1 MSSVLSSTCKISLIL
16 SANFRKTFYV
26 CVIRYLKSRD
36 IWTIYNL
43 TLKGKIPLFLKALRC
58 SNFNEMRWKCFWHY
72 SFSVEIHRL
81 NEYKT
86 YFRSLL
92 KCEDVKCCPKEILN
106 ITEENSDI
114 DYEGM
119 ILSHQNHEKRMKRK
133 HLFHH
138 GMTSCMKF

>member
-1 MSSVLSSTCKISLIL
+1 MS
-16 SANFRKTFYV
+16 KTFYV
-26 CVIRYLKSRD
+26 CVIRYFKSRD
-36 IWTIYNL
+36 IRTIYNL
-43 TLKGKIPLFLKALRC
+43 MLKGKIPLFLKALRC

-119 ILSHQNHEKRMKRK
+119 ILSHQNHEKEWKESTYSIMVWNSKRFYHIESIFWY
-133 HLFHH
+133 HLEN
-138 GMTSCMKF
+138 SL